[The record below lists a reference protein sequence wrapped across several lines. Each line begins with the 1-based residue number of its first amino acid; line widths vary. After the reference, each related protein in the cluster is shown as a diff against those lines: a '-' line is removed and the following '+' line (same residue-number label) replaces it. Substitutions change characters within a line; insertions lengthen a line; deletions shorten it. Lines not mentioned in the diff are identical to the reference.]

1 MKAMY
6 IRSETIPRQPL
17 LLCPVGRIVALCIN
31 RILCG
36 KVLPIMTGSPPVS
49 TKVSASAATRSPAP
63 LLDAK
68 TVDKRFGDF
77 VANDAVSFSIYPGE
91 IHALLGE
98 NGAGKSTFVK
108 MVYGLLQPDG
118 GEFIWQGAPVTI
130 TGPQHARDLGIGMV
144 FQHFSLFQALT
155 VAENIQLALPPGESL
170 ASLSD
175 RVRDMSNE
183 YGLSLIHI

>member
-1 MKAMY
+1 MQAMY

-36 KVLPIMTGSPPVS
+36 KVLPIMTGSPPAS

-108 MVYGLLQPDG
+108 MVYGVLQPDEG
-118 GEFIWQGAPVTI
+118 AFYFQGQPVTI
-130 TGPQHARDLGIGMV
+130 SGPQAARAMGIGMV
-144 FQHFSLFQALT
+144 FQHFSQFEALS
-155 VAENIQLALPPGESL
+155 VAENIQLAMDGSESL
-170 ASLSD
+170 ESLSLPHTAN
-175 RVRDMSNE
+175 M
-183 YGLSLIHI
+183 LSIAI